1 MGSEAGQLPANRP
14 GRQEFL
20 RVTASFSTQAPWP
33 SCPRCRAVLQRGFK
47 MPIYISA
54 LSGEACRNSAKLLAM
69 RCTSAVSDIIRITL
83 TRNVVQRDCSLSP

>member
-1 MGSEAGQLPANRP
+1 MGSEVGQLPTNRP
-14 GRQEFL
+14 GRKEFC
-20 RVTASFSTQAPWP
+20 RVTASFGTQAPPP

-83 TRNVVQRDCSLSP
+83 TRSVVQRDCFLSP